1 MQTLS
6 GLPGKA
12 AYRMMVIFAVVKC
25 GHVRTDKTVPVR
37 VDMSSDLKT
46 VQVSRY
52 SEGEGVGGGG
62 RLPEIMGRE
71 GCAVLP
77 TLHSE

>member
-6 GLPGKA
+6 GLPGIA
-12 AYRMMVIFAVVKC
+12 ACRMMAIFAVVKC

-52 SEGEGVGGGG
+52 SEGEWGWG
-62 RLPEIMGRE
+62 
-71 GCAVLP
+71 
-77 TLHSE
+77 SSQK